1 MPVSGENNQ
10 PTEKAMRNEFAALEK
25 AITKAT
31 DNLLK
36 LVCHNEELSNKCRIR
51 DDNFYLYHNG
61 KVNAYEL
68 AVEELDNL
76 RIIAK
81 NLKDH
86 ADE

>member
-1 MPVSGENNQ
+1 
-10 PTEKAMRNEFAALEK
+10 MRNEFAALEK
-25 AITKAT
+25 AITRAT
-31 DNLLK
+31 NNLIK
-36 LVCHNEELSNKCRIR
+36 LVCHNEELSAKCRTR